1 MFSKVFNFTSIGNMT
16 DSNKNTNTFC
26 NIFETFQ
33 NNSNYTTST
42 QKQNLFESLKFTTC
56 TEGIEAVFAIY
67 FPALIYNNPVV
78 KWSLSS
84 HKNKTI
90 VFSIFQSSPEE
101 YTALEKEDCI
111 NCVR

>member
-1 MFSKVFNFTSIGNMT
+1 MFFKVFKFTSIGNMT

-26 NIFETFQ
+26 NIFETLQ
-33 NNSNYTTST
+33 NNSSYNTST
-42 QKQNLFESLKFTTC
+42 KKKQNLFESLKFRTC

-67 FPALIYNNPVV
+67 FPELTYNNPVV

-90 VFSIFQSSPEE
+90 VFSLFQSSPEE
-101 YTALEKEDCI
+101 FSVLEKEDCI
-111 NCVR
+111 NCV